1 MMCAC
6 SSFDIIHP
14 AHADKSEGDS
24 RGAGGFGKLAGFGAW
39 VGDHAVERRR
49 CDALVER
56 LGGCQG
62 AACVILKITHAL
74 LCSALLHHTNCQTLA
89 KLCFSPTS
97 IRRLALLNGLKHHTI
112 RKSRSREKPSH
123 ALLCCTE
130 LTLFFSTTAFLD
142 QLLGLRQLIYSSPR
156 NWETCLC
163 FGKKNIPA
171 HVLLCCTEQLS
182 YLFQQPLSLT
192 NCWACFNSYTIVH
205 EIGKLVCVLD
215 KNHHMFCFAAQT

>member
-1 MMCAC
+1 MRHIENHTC
-6 SSFDIIHP
+6 F
-14 AHADKSEGDS
+14 
-24 RGAGGFGKLAGFGAW
+24 
-39 VGDHAVERRR
+39 
-49 CDALVER
+49 
-56 LGGCQG
+56 
-62 AACVILKITHAL
+62 AL
-74 LCSALLHHTNCQTLA
+74 LYSALLHHTNCQTLA

-163 FGKKNIPA
+163 FGKNIPA

-205 EIGKLVCVLD
+205 EIGKLVCV
-215 KNHHMFCFAAQT
+215 F

>member
-97 IRRLALLNGLKHHTI
+97 IRRLALLSGLRHHTI
-112 RKSRSREKPSH
+112 RKSRFREKTNTCV
-123 ALLCCTE
+123 ALLHGTDF
-130 LTLFFSTTAFLD
+130 LF
-142 QLLGLRQLIYSSPR
+142 
-156 NWETCLC
+156 
-163 FGKKNIPA
+163 
-171 HVLLCCTEQLS
+171 
-182 YLFQQPLSLT
+182 FQQPLSLT
-192 NCWACFNSYTIVH
+192 NCLDCFN
-205 EIGKLVCVLD
+205 
-215 KNHHMFCFAAQT
+215 